1 MVMMVVVV
9 QHQELRV
16 EVRQD
21 LTGMETWLTTQ
32 MHSAL
37 RVLRYAPLSS
47 AACCQSLPPQ
57 DGLAAAAGAF
67 VR

>member
-1 MVMMVVVV
+1 MMTMMMLVV

-32 MHSAL
+32 MRSAL
-37 RVLRYAPLSS
+37 RVLRYG
-47 AACCQSLPPQ
+47 C
-57 DGLAAAAGAF
+57 
-67 VR
+67 VYN